1 MARTIVLTNQKGG
14 VGKTTTSTALAA
26 GLARKGYKVLAV
38 DMDPQGNMGFS
49 LGVDIDKGPTIYEGL
64 KGDAAIYEIIQR
76 ISDIDIIQSNILLSS
91 AEASLKGENRELLLK
106 NLLAPVEKLYDYI
119 IIDTPPAF
127 NILTLN
133 GYSAA
138 DYLVIPMS
146 AEILSLVGLV
156 QLKETYET
164 IRQSVN
170 PQLKIMG
177 ILLTKYEKRRK
188 LSRDVFEMAGTVAG
202 QLNTKVFRTVIH
214 SSVAAAEAPAHGVNI
229 FEYSP
234 RSAPAKDYGAVVKE
248 ILRIVKEDEANGKKD
263 E

>member
-1 MARTIVLTNQKGG
+1 MAHTIVLTNQKGG
-14 VGKTTTSTALAA
+14 VGKTTTTAALAA

-38 DMDPQGNMGFS
+38 DMDPQGNLGFS

-64 KGDAAIYEIIQR
+64 KGDATVYEIIHR

-91 AEASLKGENRELLLK
+91 AEATLRGGNRELLLK
-106 NLLAPVEKLYDYI
+106 KLLEPVEKLYDYI

-138 DYLVIPMS
+138 DYLIIPMA

-164 IRQSVN
+164 VRQSVN
-170 PQLKIMG
+170 PHLKIMG
-177 ILLTKYEKRRK
+177 IILTKYEKRRK
-188 LSRDVFEMAGTVAG
+188 LSRDVQEMAGTVAD
-202 QLNTKVFRTVIH
+202 QLGTAVFDTVIRK
-214 SSVAAAEAPAHGVNI
+214 SVAAAEAPAHGVNI
-229 FEYSP
+229 F
-234 RSAPAKDYGAVVKE
+234 
-248 ILRIVKEDEANGKKD
+248 
-263 E
+263 

>member
-1 MARTIVLTNQKGG
+1 M
-14 VGKTTTSTALAA
+14 
-26 GLARKGYKVLAV
+26 
-38 DMDPQGNMGFS
+38 
-49 LGVDIDKGPTIYEGL
+49 
-64 KGDAAIYEIIQR
+64 
-76 ISDIDIIQSNILLSS
+76 
-91 AEASLKGENRELLLK
+91 
-106 NLLAPVEKLYDYI
+106 EKLYDYI

-138 DYLVIPMS
+138 DYLIIPMS

-164 IRQSVN
+164 VRQSVN

-177 ILLTKYEKRRK
+177 IILTKYEKRRK
-188 LSRDVFEMAGTVAG
+188 LSRDVLEMAGTVAE
-202 QLNTKVFRTVIH
+202 QLNTKVFKTVVR

-229 FEYSP
+229 FEYSAK
-234 RSAPAKDYGAVVKE
+234 SAPAKDYGAIVKE
-248 ILRIVKEDEANGKKD
+248 ILRIVEEDETNGKKD

>member
-1 MARTIVLTNQKGG
+1 MAHTIVLTNQKGG
-14 VGKTTTSTALAA
+14 VGKTTTSSALAA
-26 GLARKGYKVLAV
+26 GLARKGNKVLAV
-38 DMDPQGNMGFS
+38 DMDPQGNLGFS

-64 KGDAAIYEIIQR
+64 IGEVSVYQAIQR

-91 AEASLKGENRELLLK
+91 AEAAFKGENRELLLK
-106 NLLAPVEKLYDYI
+106 RFLEPVEKLYDYI

-164 IRQSVN
+164 VRQTVN
-170 PQLKIMG
+170 PNLKIMG

-188 LSRDVFEMAGTVAG
+188 LSKDVQEMAETVAG
-202 QLNTKVFRTVIH
+202 QLNTKLFDTVIRN
-214 SSVAAAEAPAHGVNI
+214 SVVAAEAPAHGVNI
-229 FEYSP
+229 FEYSQ
-234 RSAPAKDYGAVVKE
+234 RSAPARDYGAVIDE
-248 ILRIVKEDEANGKKD
+248 ILHMIEEDENNG
-263 E
+263 

>member
-1 MARTIVLTNQKGG
+1 MAHTIVLTNQKGG
-14 VGKTTTSTALAA
+14 VGKTTTSAALAA

-38 DMDPQGNMGFS
+38 DMDPQGNLGFS

-64 KGDAAIYEIIQR
+64 KGDATVYEIIRR

-91 AEASLKGENRELLLK
+91 AEASLKCENRELLLK
-106 NLLAPVEKLYDYI
+106 RLLEPVERLYDFI
-119 IIDTPPAF
+119 VIDTPPAF

-138 DYLVIPMS
+138 NYLVIPMS

-164 IRQSVN
+164 VRQSVN
-170 PQLKIMG
+170 PKLKIMG
-177 ILLTKYEKRRK
+177 IILTKYEKRRK
-188 LSRDVFEMAGTVAG
+188 LSHDVQEMAGTVAQ
-202 QLNTKVFRTVIH
+202 QLGTSVFETVIR
-214 SSVAAAEAPAHGVNI
+214 SGVAAAEAPAHGMNI

-234 RSAPAKDYGAVVKE
+234 RSAPSKDYGAFIDD
-248 ILRIVKEDEANGKKD
+248 ILRMVEEDEKNGKKN

>member
-1 MARTIVLTNQKGG
+1 MAHTIVLTNQKGG
-14 VGKTTTSTALAA
+14 VGKTTTTAALAA

-38 DMDPQGNMGFS
+38 DMDPQGNLGFS

-64 KGDAAIYEIIQR
+64 KGDATVYEIIHR

-91 AEASLKGENRELLLK
+91 AEATLRGGNRELLLK
-106 NLLAPVEKLYDYI
+106 KLLEPVEKLYDYI

-138 DYLVIPMS
+138 DYLIIPMA

-164 IRQSVN
+164 VRQSVN
-170 PQLKIMG
+170 PHLKIMG
-177 ILLTKYEKRRK
+177 IILTKYEKRRK
-188 LSRDVFEMAGTVAG
+188 LSRDVQEMAGTVAD
-202 QLNTKVFRTVIH
+202 QLGTAVFDTVIRN
-214 SSVAAAEAPAHGVNI
+214 SVAAAEAPAHGVNI
-229 FEYSP
+229 FEYSS
-234 RSAPAKDYGAVVKE
+234 RSAPAKDYEAFIKE
-248 ILRIVKEDEANGKKD
+248 ILQMVEEDEKNG
-263 E
+263 

>member
-1 MARTIVLTNQKGG
+1 MAHTIVLTNQKGG
-14 VGKTTTSTALAA
+14 VGKTTTTAALAA

-38 DMDPQGNMGFS
+38 DMDPQGNLGFS

-64 KGDAAIYEIIQR
+64 KGDATVYEIIHR

-91 AEASLKGENRELLLK
+91 AEATLRGENRLLLK
-106 NLLAPVEKLYDYI
+106 KLLEPVEKLYDYI

-138 DYLVIPMS
+138 NYLIIPMS

-164 IRQSVN
+164 VRQSVN
-170 PQLKIMG
+170 PKLKIMG
-177 ILLTKYEKRRK
+177 IILTKYEKRRK
-188 LSRDVFEMAGTVAG
+188 LSRDVQEMAGTVAD
-202 QLNTKVFRTVIH
+202 QLGTAVFDTVIRN
-214 SSVAAAEAPAHGVNI
+214 SVSAAEAPAHGVNI
-229 FEYSP
+229 FEYSS
-234 RSAPAKDYGAVVKE
+234 RSAPAKDYGAFIKE
-248 ILRIVKEDEANGKKD
+248 ILQMVEEDEKNG
-263 E
+263 

>member
-14 VGKTTTSTALAA
+14 VGKTTTSSALAA
-26 GLARKGYKVLAV
+26 GFARKGNKVLAV
-38 DMDPQGNMGFS
+38 DMDPQGNLGFS

-64 KGDAAIYEIIQR
+64 LGEVPVYEAIRR
-76 ISDIDIIQSNILLSS
+76 ISNIDIIQSNILLSS
-91 AEASLKGENRELLLK
+91 AEASLKGEGRDLLLQK
-106 NLLAPVEKLYDYI
+106 FLEPVEKLYDYI

-164 IRQSVN
+164 VRQTVN
-170 PQLKIMG
+170 PRLKIMG

-188 LSRDVFEMAGTVAG
+188 LSGDVQEMAETVAG
-202 QLNTKVFRTVIH
+202 QLGTKVFDTVIRN
-214 SSVAAAEAPAHGVNI
+214 SVAAAEAPAHGINL

-234 RSAPAKDYGAVVKE
+234 RSAPAKDYEAVIAE
-248 ILRIVKEDEANGKKD
+248 ILQIIEEDEKD
-263 E
+263 G